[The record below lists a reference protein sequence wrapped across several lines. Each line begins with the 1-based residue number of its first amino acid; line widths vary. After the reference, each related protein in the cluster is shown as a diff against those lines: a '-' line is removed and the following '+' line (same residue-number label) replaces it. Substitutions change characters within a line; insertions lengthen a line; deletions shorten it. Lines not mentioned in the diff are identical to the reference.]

1 MPSHVDEQVKKI
13 LFKALSE
20 AAQIEK
26 DRVES
31 LSNKANFSKKESK
44 KQNAG
49 ISRTISGVYD
59 CVSKQVYT
67 ATSSSRPQL
76 TPTEIHPIL
85 KNKIPPSGSLEA
97 GRPPE
102 VCAEFKACNLAL
114 YARKDAR
121 LEDLIVATVMTKDMS
136 NKTRCANCLETT
148 DGTTVITDNE
158 YISGDD
164 NETL

>member
-13 LFKALSE
+13 LFEALSK
-20 AAQIEK
+20 AAQREK

-31 LSNKANFSKKESK
+31 LSKKANFSKKERK
-44 KQNAG
+44 IQNAYV
-49 ISRTISGVYD
+49 SRTISGAYD

-76 TPTEIHPIL
+76 MSAEIHPIL
-85 KNKIPPSGSLEA
+85 KSKLPLGGSLET
-97 GRPPE
+97 GRAHE
-102 VCAEFKACNLAL
+102 VCAGFKACNLAL

-121 LEDLIVATVMTKDMS
+121 LEDLIVATVMTTDMS
-136 NKTRCANCLETT
+136 HKTRCANCLETT
-148 DGTTVITDNE
+148 DGATVITDNE

-164 NETL
+164 NGTL